1 MWQFR
6 LRMISAD
13 PFLHPSVHGLVG
25 SRTLMQ
31 AISGLELGR
40 RCFPDPVVP
49 DDDGL
54 EVLPYESSSDE
65 TCIGEDGEEASVPS
79 ASRGTRFPR
88 THAT

>member
-1 MWQFR
+1 MAWV
-6 LRMISAD
+6 A
-13 PFLHPSVHGLVG
+13 

-54 EVLPYESSSDE
+54 ELLPYEPSSDE
-65 TCIGEDGEEASVPS
+65 TCIGEDGKKASVS
-79 ASRGTRFPR
+79 SGIQV
-88 THAT
+88 THHYFHG